1 MSEGD
6 DDFVMS
12 IITLFLE
19 EIPSDLVALG
29 EAISEKDYERAYHT
43 AHKMKPNLEIM
54 GMDDS
59 RTLAYEIEQLGK
71 KEGDFA
77 EIERKFGELSGHVAH
92 AEKEIRQ
99 DFSL

>member
-6 DDFVMS
+6 EDFVMS
-12 IITLFLE
+12 IISLFLE
-19 EIPSDLVALG
+19 EIPSDMVVLG
-29 EAISEKDYERAYHT
+29 ESIVNKDYVQTYQT

-59 RTLAYEIEQLGK
+59 RTLAYEIETFGK
-71 KEGDFA
+71 QEGDYTV
-77 EIERKFGELSGHVAH
+77 IEEKYRILSTHVEQAVEEL
-92 AEKEIRQ
+92 KR